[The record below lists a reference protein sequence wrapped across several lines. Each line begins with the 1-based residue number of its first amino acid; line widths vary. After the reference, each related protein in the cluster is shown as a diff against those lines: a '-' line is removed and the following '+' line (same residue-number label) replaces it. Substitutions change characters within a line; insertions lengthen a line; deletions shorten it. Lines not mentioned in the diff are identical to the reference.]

1 MDILSENVDMKL
13 SQYAKKAGISY
24 KTAWR
29 WYKAGTLDAYQTPTG
44 MVVVR
49 DPEMERIGTGRIALY
64 ARVSSADQKSDLER
78 QVQRL
83 RDYAAARGYQVAK
96 EVTEIAS
103 GLNDSRPK
111 FLKLLADPTI
121 GTIIVEHKDR
131 STRFGWNYITTLME
145 AQGRRMEAVFPD
157 ETKDDLVNDF
167 VSIITSMA
175 ARIYGRRG
183 SRRKAERIKQC
194 VEQVMQAEDEP

>member
-1 MDILSENVDMKL
+1 MKL

-49 DPEMERIGTGRIALY
+49 DPQIERIGTGRIALY

-96 EVTEIAS
+96 EVSEIAS

-121 GTIIVEHKDR
+121 GTIIVEHRDR
-131 STRFGWNYITTLME
+131 GTRFGWNYITTLME
-145 AQGRRMEAVFPD
+145 AQGRRIEAVFPD

-175 ARIYGRRG
+175 ARMYGRRG
-183 SRRKAERIKQC
+183 SKRRAERIQQC
-194 VEQVMQAEDEP
+194 VEQVMKAEDEP

>member
-1 MDILSENVDMKL
+1 MKL

-49 DPEMERIGTGRIALY
+49 DPQMERDLTGRIALY
-64 ARVSSADQKSDLER
+64 ARVSSAAQKSDLER

-83 RDYAAARGYQVAK
+83 RDYAAARGYQIAK
-96 EVTEIAS
+96 EVSEIAS

-121 GTIIVEHKDR
+121 GTIIVEHRDR
-131 STRFGWNYITTLME
+131 STRFGWTYITTLMQ

-157 ETKDDLVNDF
+157 ETKDDLLNDF

-175 ARIYGRRG
+175 VRIYGRRG
-183 SRRKAERIKQC
+183 SKRRAERIKQC
-194 VEQVMQAEDEP
+194 VEQVMKSEDEP

>member
-1 MDILSENVDMKL
+1 MKL

-49 DPEMERIGTGRIALY
+49 DPHIEHSGTGRIALY

-83 RDYAAARGYQVAK
+83 RDYAAGRGYQVAK

-103 GLNDSRPK
+103 GLNESRPK

-121 GTIIVEHKDR
+121 GTIIVEHRDR

-145 AQGRRMEAVFPD
+145 AHGRRMETVFPD

-167 VSIITSMA
+167 VSIITSIA
-175 ARIYGRRG
+175 ARMYGRRG
-183 SRRKAERIKQC
+183 SKRRAERIKHC
-194 VEQVMQAEDEP
+194 VEQVMKSEDEP

>member
-1 MDILSENVDMKL
+1 MKL
-13 SQYAKKAGISY
+13 SQYAKKVGITY

-49 DPEMERIGTGRIALY
+49 DPQMERIGTGRIALY
-64 ARVSSADQKSDLER
+64 ARVSAADQKSDLER

-83 RDYAAARGYQVAK
+83 RDSAAARGYQVAK

-103 GLNDSRPK
+103 GLNESRPK

-131 STRFGWNYITTLME
+131 STRFGWTYITTLME

-175 ARIYGRRG
+175 ARMNGRRG
-183 SRRKAERIKQC
+183 SRRRAERMKQC
-194 VEQVMQAEDEP
+194 VEQVMKAEDEP

>member
-1 MDILSENVDMKL
+1 MKL
-13 SQYAKKAGISY
+13 SQYAKKVGISY

-49 DPEMERIGTGRIALY
+49 DPDLEKPETGRIALY

-83 RDYAAARGYQVAK
+83 RDYAAAHGYQVAK

-111 FLKLLADPTI
+111 FLKLLADASI
-121 GTIIVEHKDR
+121 GTIIVEHRDR
-131 STRFGWNYITTLME
+131 GTRFGWSYLTTLLE
-145 AQGRRMEAVFPD
+145 VQGRRIEAVFPN
-157 ETKDDLVNDF
+157 ETQDDLVSDF

-194 VEQVMQAEDEP
+194 VEQVMKAEDEP

>member
-1 MDILSENVDMKL
+1 MKL

-44 MVVVR
+44 MILVR
-49 DPEMERIGTGRIALY
+49 DPQMERVGNGRIAL
-64 ARVSSADQKSDLER
+64 
-78 QVQRL
+78 
-83 RDYAAARGYQVAK
+83 YAAARGYQVAK

-157 ETKDDLVNDF
+157 ETKDELVNDF
-167 VSIITSMA
+167 VTIITSMA
-175 ARIYGRRG
+175 ARMYGRRG
-183 SRRKAERIKQC
+183 SKRRAERIKHC
-194 VEQVMQAEDEP
+194 VEQVMKAEDEP

>member
-1 MDILSENVDMKL
+1 MKL
-13 SQYAKKAGISY
+13 SQYAKKTGISY

-44 MVVVR
+44 TVVVR
-49 DPEMERIGTGRIALY
+49 DPQMERIGTGRIALY

-121 GTIIVEHKDR
+121 GTIIVEHRDR

-145 AQGRRMEAVFPD
+145 AHGRRMEAVFPD

-183 SRRKAERIKQC
+183 SKRRAERIKQC
-194 VEQVMQAEDEP
+194 VEQVMQAEEEA

>member
-1 MDILSENVDMKL
+1 MKL

-49 DPEMERIGTGRIALY
+49 DPQMERIGTGRIALY

-131 STRFGWNYITTLME
+131 STRFGWTYITTLME
-145 AQGRRMEAVFPD
+145 AQGRRMEAAFPD
-157 ETKDDLVNDF
+157 ETQDDLVNDF
-167 VSIITSMA
+167 VGLITSMA

-194 VEQVMQAEDEP
+194 VEQVMKAEDEP